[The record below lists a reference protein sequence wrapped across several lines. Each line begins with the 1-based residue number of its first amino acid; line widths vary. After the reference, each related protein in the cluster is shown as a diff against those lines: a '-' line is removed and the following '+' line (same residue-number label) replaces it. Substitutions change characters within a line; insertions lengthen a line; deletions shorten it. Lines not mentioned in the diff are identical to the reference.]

1 MTGQGN
7 VCVEDR
13 NECEVLPFVALPF
26 AVSEPGAQP
35 ENSGEPPLA
44 PQPLPSLSPALGSQ
58 SQTKTVGYFSVGAG
72 VQTRIFIFPWQER
85 EAIQAPLSSHIPKAK
100 SSPRL

>member
-1 MTGQGN
+1 MAGQGN

-13 NECEVLPFVALPF
+13 NECEVLPFVALPL

-35 ENSGEPPLA
+35 DNSREPPS
-44 PQPLPSLSPALGSQ
+44 LPSLSAALGSQ

-85 EAIQAPLSSHIPKAK
+85 EAIQAPLSSHTPKAK